1 MKNIYFTIFLS
12 CIFLTLKSE
21 NVSGLLKSRLDD
33 QRYEFPQ
40 EKIHLTTDRDNYM
53 GGDTIWFRAF
63 VVDAATHQQV
73 SASKYIYVELR
84 NPFNQVET
92 RVKIMERDSIYEG
105 YMPLSLNIA
114 EGPYMLT
121 SYTVFMQNKGEAYF
135 FKKTIP
141 VTSPFSTQVRIDTRF
156 SIDKKENTIEATLS
170 YNNIQNEKHQNY
182 DSACFSFYNGDQ
194 KQDNRSQDKDITL
207 TITSEQAK
215 SGYFLAEYD
224 NYAKYIKL
232 PDMSCQFDV
241 SFHPEGGYLI
251 PGEPCNVAFK
261 GIDSSGNG
269 VDLTGRIFDS
279 KNTEIVNFKSI
290 HAGMGIA
297 SFIPKH
303 GETYYAECRTDSL
316 GTKIFNLPAVEPAA
330 AVISATNHNDSIITL
345 HVKGNLPDSAFIFI
359 QERGQYIYSHL
370 LHKSDKVSLDCSNTP
385 AGIIQVLLLDKDMNT
400 LSERLLFLKQSD
412 VYDNLDI
419 HMSKPIYEN
428 RDKIRLQLDFDKSNS
443 TSVGSVAVSVTDN
456 FFHNK
461 TSSND
466 IAATLMLQS
475 ELAGHIENA
484 GYYFQHVDSTR
495 RMALDALMMTQGWR
509 RYDIPSTLRGE
520 YTYPTYPIE
529 KGQVISGSVK
539 SLWRKKPLAGANVK
553 VLSENAGFAR
563 VIKTDSLGNFTLSGF
578 NHADGTRYS
587 LEAVNKKGKTEFNLT
602 INNDSF
608 PCISLIPIHKTPIHD
623 NGDETELNAEL
634 ARLKASGNVFNI
646 ILDELVVTKVVNDF
660 ENKEISEILAQR
672 SFDSR
677 EMESKGYTSI
687 EEVLLRIAGIRITSD
702 GNVTYRNAPVI
713 FIADG
718 LSLIAPTDDNAL
730 IGIQGPA
737 SATKGRGLTGLAKAS
752 AMALERVK
760 SYPVPNSGILD
771 EVEAQ
776 YPFDMIERI
785 DFLTQSEALIYGA
798 DASIGGVVVITAKDA
813 SQIKERPYGLKTY
826 RPLGYQEPAEFYSPK
841 YPKEFN
847 NTSDGSDYRNTVYWN
862 PSVEFDSEGKASV
875 EFFAN
880 DIKNTIYT
888 VRIEGIADNGELI
901 QATGSIRK
909 H

>member
-1 MKNIYFTIFLS
+1 MKKICFTIFLS
-12 CIFLTLKSE
+12 CIFLSIKSE
-21 NVSGLLKSRLDD
+21 NVSGLLKSRLDN

-63 VVDAATHQQV
+63 VVDAATLQQV
-73 SASKYIYVELR
+73 AASKYIYVELR
-84 NPFNQVET
+84 NPFNQIET
-92 RVKIMERDSIYEG
+92 RVKIMEHDSIYEG
-105 YMPLSLNIA
+105 YMPLSINIA

-121 SYTVFMQNKGEAYF
+121 SYTMFMQNKGEAYF

-141 VTSPFSTQVRIDTRF
+141 ITSPFSTQVGINTGF
-156 SIDKKENTIEATLS
+156 SINKETGTIEATLS

-207 TITSEQAK
+207 TITPEQAK

-224 NYAKYIKL
+224 KYAKYIKL
-232 PDMSCQFDV
+232 PDVSCQFDV

-251 PGEPCNVAFK
+251 PGELCNVAFK

-279 KNTEIVNFKSI
+279 KNDEIVNFKSI
-290 HAGMGIA
+290 HAGMGIT

-303 GETYYAECRTDSL
+303 GETYYAECHTDSL
-316 GTKIFNLPAVEPAA
+316 GTKIFNLPAVEPDAA
-330 AVISATNHNDSIITL
+330 IISATNLNDSIIML
-345 HVKGNLPDSAFIFI
+345 QAKGNLPDSAFIFI
-359 QERGQYIYSHL
+359 QERGQYIYSHSV
-370 LHKSDKVSLDCSNTP
+370 HKSDKISLNCSDTP
-385 AGIIQVLLLDKDMNT
+385 AGIIQALLLDKDMNT
-400 LSERLLFLKQSD
+400 LSERLLFIKQAD
-412 VYDNLDI
+412 VYDNIDMLP
-419 HMSKPIYEN
+419 SKPIYEN
-428 RDKIRLQLDFDKSNS
+428 RDKIRLQLEIDGANS
-443 TSVGSVAVSVTDN
+443 ASGGSVAVSVTDN

-484 GYYFQHVDSTR
+484 GYYFQHADSTKR
-495 RMALDALMMTQGWR
+495 VALDALMMTQGWR
-509 RYDIPSTLRGE
+509 RYDIPSTLRGK

-563 VIKTDSLGNFTLSGF
+563 VVKTDSLGNFTLSGF

-608 PCISLIPIHKTPIHD
+608 PSISPIPINKEPMHVD
-623 NGDETELNAEL
+623 GDKTELNAEL
-634 ARLKASGNVFNI
+634 ARLKASGNAFNI

-660 ENKEISEILAQR
+660 ENKDISEVLARR

-687 EEVLLRIAGIRITSD
+687 EEVLLRIAGIRITPD

-718 LSLIAPTDDNAL
+718 LSLITPTNDNAL
-730 IGIQGPA
+730 IGIQGPV
-737 SATKGRGLTGLAKAS
+737 SATKWRGLTGLARAS

-760 SYPVPNSGILD
+760 SYPVPNSGILN

-785 DFLTQSEALIYGA
+785 DFLTQNEALIYGT
-798 DASIGGVVVITAKDA
+798 DPYIGGAVVITAKDA

-826 RPLGYQEPAEFYSPK
+826 RPLGYQEPVEFYSPK
-841 YPKEFN
+841 YPKDFGN
-847 NTSDGSDYRNTVYWN
+847 ASDGSDFRNTVYWN
-862 PSVEFDSEGKASV
+862 PAVEIDSDGKASV

-880 DIKNTIYT
+880 DIKNTTYT
-888 VRIEGIADNGELI
+888 VRIEGIAGNGNLI
-901 QATGSIRK
+901 QATGSIHK